1 MNFNFMEPIQL
12 RVKELSFSAAKE
24 TVKNKRTTKKQA
36 YQFLVVVILLFHWP
50 QISFVGNNN
59 VRRKRGKKRKRKERV

>member
-1 MNFNFMEPIQL
+1 MNFNFMEPKQL

-50 QISFVGNNN
+50 QISFVGNNI

>member
-1 MNFNFMEPIQL
+1 M
-12 RVKELSFSAAKE
+12 KELSFSAAKE

-50 QISFVGNNN
+50 QISFLGNNI
-59 VRRKRGKKRKRKERV
+59 VRRKRRKKRKRKERV

>member
-50 QISFVGNNN
+50 QISFVGNNI

>member
-1 MNFNFMEPIQL
+1 MNFNFREPIQL

-50 QISFVGNNN
+50 QISFVGNNI

>member
-36 YQFLVVVILLFHWP
+36 YQFLVDVILLFHWP
-50 QISFVGNNN
+50 QISFVGNNI